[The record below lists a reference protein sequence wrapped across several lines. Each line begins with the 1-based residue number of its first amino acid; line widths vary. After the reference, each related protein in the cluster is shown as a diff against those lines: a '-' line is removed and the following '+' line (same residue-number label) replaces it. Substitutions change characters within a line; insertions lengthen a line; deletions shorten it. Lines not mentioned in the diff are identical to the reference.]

1 MYCSTPYKKVF
12 IRSWCEAPKHLW
24 GVTAMTGQLQL
35 LFTHE
40 AVTDAQTFEYQ
51 DISLWEKLLPNRMVL
66 PVLHGSVVPSFS
78 MCALA

>member
-1 MYCSTPYKKVF
+1 
-12 IRSWCEAPKHLW
+12 
-24 GVTAMTGQLQL
+24 MTGQLQL

-66 PVLHGSVVPSFS
+66 SMLHGSGVPSFS